1 MAQQLAHH
9 VLEHLVP
16 HGMAV
21 GVVDPLEVI
30 DVDID
35 EGERHLPQFAQELL
49 ATEPVEGPGQGI
61 VAGLLL
67 GAAVL
72 LGQALAERLRRQPR
86 LASLA
91 QLVSHQQVLGQ
102 KQQYS
107 VYQPAQQQLAVEVP
121 RLAPAAIELQLIQ
134 GQSVVPGLHL
144 VVGGKL
150 DGIDMVQIRPLL
162 RQRDPVLL
170 HPPGA
175 GGEHLEG
182 DVLDAAVIIGAKEHL
197 VELVGG
203 LVPDCRV
210 GGIIIA
216 QIEAP
221 ALRRLPFHPQLDPHA
236 IEMGE
241 IHAPLGSRQGQDQL
255 TEGGGVARTQP
266 AVDGRFVAGGEQRR
280 NRMAPMGA
288 IILGP
293 SGYAGLAQDI
303 QPPFGSELER
313 QDGQQAAEQ
322 QAPEQQIGHAGIGWG
337 HHDHT
342 WKRAFTLH
350 LVIPHR
356 ADPDPRLLHAPPR
369 APGIGRLSQRTGRRL
384 PSAGLNPVGIAPQ
397 EADASSWGNGF
408 PMSSFLSPLS
418 TPCHGKIK
426 KNHRRVPVY
435 TSKRYRNTPYSSSR
449 SAR

>member
-49 ATEPVEGPGQGI
+49 APEPVEGSSQGI
-61 VAGLLL
+61 VTGLFL
-67 GAAVL
+67 GTAVL
-72 LGQALAERLRRQPR
+72 LAQALAECLRRQPR
-86 LASLA
+86 LTGLA
-91 QLVSHQQVLGQ
+91 QSVPHPQVLDQ
-102 KQQYS
+102 KQQYP

-134 GQSVVPGLHL
+134 GQSVIPGLHL
-144 VVGGKL
+144 VVGGKF
-150 DGIDMVQIRPLL
+150 DGIDMVQVRSLL

-241 IHAPLGSRQGQDQL
+241 IHAQLGGRQGQDQL
-255 TEGGGVARTQP
+255 TEG
-266 AVDGRFVAGGEQRR
+266 
-280 NRMAPMGA
+280 
-288 IILGP
+288 
-293 SGYAGLAQDI
+293 
-303 QPPFGSELER
+303 
-313 QDGQQAAEQ
+313 
-322 QAPEQQIGHAGIGWG
+322 
-337 HHDHT
+337 
-342 WKRAFTLH
+342 
-350 LVIPHR
+350 
-356 ADPDPRLLHAPPR
+356 
-369 APGIGRLSQRTGRRL
+369 
-384 PSAGLNPVGIAPQ
+384 
-397 EADASSWGNGF
+397 
-408 PMSSFLSPLS
+408 
-418 TPCHGKIK
+418 
-426 KNHRRVPVY
+426 
-435 TSKRYRNTPYSSSR
+435 
-449 SAR
+449 